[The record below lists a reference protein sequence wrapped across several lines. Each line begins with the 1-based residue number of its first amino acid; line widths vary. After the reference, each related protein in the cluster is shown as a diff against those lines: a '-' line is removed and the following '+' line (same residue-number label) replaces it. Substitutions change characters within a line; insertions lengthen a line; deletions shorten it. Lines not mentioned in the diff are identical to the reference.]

1 MKKFW
6 NFVKNYYGVLIFLSV
21 ICLGGGYASCAMFDK
36 IDENSKAKYQCHIHQ
51 DRMKLAYQ
59 GAKDA
64 LVQEVDKY
72 IQTVAPGSCLNGIT
86 LVDACLE
93 YNVDIKFVLVQGHCE
108 SHFGTKGIASKTNS
122 VFNVW
127 SYDGLSASQIMKK
140 GCGYSHPDHSVV
152 PYLKLLTT
160 KYLVDGKTEQDMFD
174 KFVDVGGHR
183 YASNKNYEAQLLST
197 YEKVDSIANITAA
210 YKEYRRLKII
220 VGE

>member
-1 MKKFW
+1 MKKIW
-6 NFVKNYYGVLIFLSV
+6 NFVKNYYGVIIFCTLIGVGIGHATNAVLEE
-21 ICLGGGYASCAMFDK
+21 
-36 IDENSKAKYQCHIHQ
+36 IDAKSKTDYQYHIHQ
-51 DRMKLAYQ
+51 DRMELAYQ
-59 GAKDA
+59 GAKDV

-93 YNVDIKFVLVQGHCE
+93 YDVDIKFALVQGHCE

-122 VFNVW
+122 VFNVCAF
-127 SYDGLSASQIMKK
+127 DGLSASQIMKN
-140 GCGYSHPDHSVV
+140 GHGYSHPDHSVV

-183 YASNKNYEAQLLST
+183 YASNKNYEAHLLST

>member
-1 MKKFW
+1 MKNFW
-6 NFVKNYYGVLIFLSV
+6 NFVKNYYGVIIFLFV
-21 ICLGGGYASCAMFDK
+21 VGLGTGHATRTVLDK
-36 IDENSKAKYQCHIHQ
+36 IDAKSKTDYQYHIHQ

-59 GAKDA
+59 GAKDV

-72 IQTVAPGSCLNGIT
+72 IQTVAPGSCLNGIA

-93 YNVDIKFVLVQGHCE
+93 YDVDIKFALVQGHCE

-122 VFNVW
+122 VFNVCAF
-127 SYDGLSASQIMKK
+127 DGLSAYQIMKN
-140 GCGYSHPDHSVV
+140 GHGYSHPDHSVV

-174 KFVDVGGHR
+174 KFVDAGGHR
-183 YASNKNYEAQLLST
+183 YASNKNYEMQLLST
-197 YEKVDSIANITAA
+197 YEKVDSIADITSA